1 VGHVEPIMVYSR
13 LVASAGFA
21 VAPPWN
27 LARSLPLTA
36 PRTLSGRRRPQQ
48 RRVRAPVAI
57 AAGDSSAPEGSG
69 DSEDGDA
76 SGDDARSEGGDA
88 AAEAGNVFE
97 RPAFRARADRQNDL
111 LERLEKISLSPK
123 DTAEEE
129 ERRLRGERYLSRE
142 TQLLYLVKHFYSDT
156 KNDFE
161 KYLSNP
167 LRLVV
172 AGSVAILFG
181 FFAATA
187 ASTIIGS
194 VADWDPL
201 AAAVLLGWTE
211 TFTRFYYRTQDKS
224 ITLRLINAFK
234 VGLIYGMCVDAFKL
248 ST

>member
-1 VGHVEPIMVYSR
+1 VGYVEPTMVYSR
-13 LVASAGFA
+13 LVASVGFA
-21 VAPPWN
+21 VALPLK
-27 LARSLPLTA
+27 LAASIPLTA
-36 PRTLSGRRRPQQ
+36 SRTVSGRRRLQH
-48 RRVRAPVAI
+48 RRVCVPVAI
-57 AAGDSSAPEGSG
+57 AAGDNSASEGVGGPDDGTESG
-69 DSEDGDA
+69 NDA
-76 SGDDARSEGGDA
+76 TAEGGDP
-88 AAEAGNVFE
+88 AEVGNVFE
-97 RPAFRARADRQNDL
+97 TPARLARGDRQNDL
-111 LERLEKISLSPK
+111 LERLEKISLPPE
-123 DTAEEE
+123 DAVQDE

-167 LRLVV
+167 LRLLV
-172 AGSVAILFG
+172 AGSIAILFG
-181 FFAATA
+181 FFSATA

-211 TFTRFYYRTQDKS
+211 TFTRFYYRTKDKS